1 MDAVRGPDW
10 GMPLQKFLPDLA
22 GLWRRGLW
30 VLPVFCLGSLLAY
43 WPVRNVPF
51 LSDDYAALGTFFSQG
66 FYWTWGEYPQLFFLP
81 LFVLS
86 HWADLQVWGLDPLP
100 HHVVNMLWHGANAA
114 LVTWFAR
121 FWLDRTSEL
130 GPQRIG
136 IAAFFA
142 GALFLVLPTH
152 TEAVA
157 YICRSDLLATF
168 FSLIALNAWVRY
180 LDQGGAGYGAL
191 TLAALAAGLFSK
203 ESAISMLPAFG
214 ILGVCLWGAAAE
226 RRPAASRIGKMLA
239 AAVVVIAAFYAVR
252 FAFIRTWVGVYGFRS
267 EWLDPAVWLP
277 NLGRTLWRMFVPV
290 LSLEHAETLWRLPG
304 WVGWGFGMGSAGL
317 LAWGVWRPSRAFGS
331 TAPAWGLA
339 GLALCGLVCT
349 YPTVLWN
356 IRLDSVEGERWLYL
370 PTVFSCIGLVGLG
383 MRVLPGRRTWLVFLS
398 ALVLLY
404 ATNLPRVLRYWTE
417 AGEMVRVILNDT
429 AGLVSHEHLL
439 VLNLPNDLKGAYV
452 FRIGFAAALLTFE
465 PRYAFDRLEK
475 IARSPEAMADPV
487 LRAALAR
494 FLADGDSVPVSE
506 RLRRAGEVLDQGA
519 SALTPAAVRARELLR
534 QLRKLRG
541 LTWVGMASFHTCR
554 TPQDRVRV
562 RSAFGG
568 VDLQVDPPNIFVPM
582 PVPEGMQTTLTGPQ
596 TAELRF
602 AKGLPADVDVLY
614 WDEGRI
620 KRWDPGGD
628 LAGSASGQGTQTA
641 SYPSPE

>member
-1 MDAVRGPDW
+1 M
-10 GMPLQKFLPDLA
+10 F
-22 GLWRRGLW
+22 
-30 VLPVFCLGSLLAY
+30 FLGSLLAY

-66 FYWTWGEYPQLFFLP
+66 FYWTWGEYPQLFFRP

-86 HWADLQVWGLDPLP
+86 HWLDLQIWGLHPFG
-100 HHVVNMLWHGANAA
+100 HHLVNMLWHGANAA

-121 FWLDRTSEL
+121 FWLDRTSDP
-130 GPQRIG
+130 GPGRGG

-168 FSLIALNAWVRY
+168 FSLLSLNAFVRY
-180 LDQGGAGYGAL
+180 LDQGGAGRGAL

-203 ESAISMLPAFG
+203 ESAISLLPVFG
-214 ILGVCLWGAAAE
+214 ILGACLWGAAAD
-226 RRPAASRIGKMLA
+226 RRPAASRLGKMLA
-239 AAVVVIAAFYAVR
+239 AAVLVIAAFYAVR

-290 LSLEHAETLWRLPG
+290 LSFEQVEALRRLPG
-304 WVGWGFGMGSAGL
+304 WVGWGFGVGCAGL
-317 LAWGVWRPSRAFGS
+317 LAWGVWRPSRSSGS
-331 TAPAWGLA
+331 TAPVWGLA
-339 GLALCGLVCT
+339 GLALCGLVCA
-349 YPTVLWN
+349 YPTLLWN

-370 PTVFSCIGLVGLG
+370 PTVFSCVGLVGLG

-404 ATNLPRVLRYWTE
+404 AAALPRTLRTWTA
-417 AGEMVRVILNDT
+417 AGEMVRNILRDT
-429 AGLVSHEHLL
+429 AAQVSHEHLL
-439 VLNLPNDLKGAYV
+439 VLNLPNDLNGAYV

-465 PRYAFDRLEK
+465 PRDKFDQLER
-475 IARSPEAMADPV
+475 IARNPEAMADPV
-487 LRAALAR
+487 LRTAVAR
-494 FLADGDSVPVSE
+494 FLADSGSVPVSE
-506 RLRRAGEVLDQGA
+506 RLRRAEEVLDQGS
-519 SALTPAAVRARELLR
+519 SALTPAAAQARELLR
-534 QLRKLRG
+534 QLGKLRG
-541 LTWVGMASFHTCR
+541 LTRVGMASFHTCR

-562 RSAFGG
+562 RSVPGG
-568 VDLQVDPPNIFVPM
+568 VDLQVDPPNLFVPM
-582 PVPEGMQTTLTGPQ
+582 PVPNGMSTTLTGPQ

-602 AKGLPADVDVLY
+602 HGRVPDDLDVLY
-614 WDEGRI
+614 WDGGRM
-620 KRWDPGGD
+620 KRWEPGGE

-641 SYPSPE
+641 SDPRPE